1 MAKPV
6 DRGVPARWGLPR
18 GSAATPSAPAL
29 FGDVPARCT
38 GLFSLA
44 GGGRLWLDAGVIP
57 KKKMGL
63 FMATIL
69 VLVNMVGTG
78 IFLLPV
84 SMASVGSISVIGWL
98 VAGVGAAAIGLMFAM
113 LGAIK
118 PEAGGPY
125 AYAREALGPYLG
137 FQTNYIYWS
146 ANLVGN
152 IAVATTVTGY
162 FTELIPALGGGG
174 REAVFSILVIW
185 VATAVNIAGPR
196 WVGFFTGWGTVLAML
211 PLVAIAII
219 GWFWFNPSV
228 FWGSWNPHHE
238 TAWDGISTSAA
249 FALWAFMGV
258 ESAAVASDVIENPKR
273 NVPLATMI
281 GLLIAALLYIS
292 TCTVLMGI
300 LPAEELAK
308 SSAPFADAAGKI
320 FGPAGAVIIAL
331 CAIFK
336 AGSSLVGWT
345 LTISQSAAA
354 AARDGLFPKVFA
366 RVDRRG
372 IAYLNL
378 VVAGV
383 LMSLI
388 VVVTAAPTL
397 ARQFNEIIDM
407 AIILTILPYMYSG
420 IAFLRLGIVAGTTR
434 WHHYLVVAIVAVVSI
449 YCLWVVAGSD
459 ADLTRSAMIV
469 LFASVP
475 LYPLLARGLKDTA
488 ALHP

>member
-1 MAKPV
+1 MV
-6 DRGVPARWGLPR
+6 Q
-18 GSAATPSAPAL
+18 
-29 FGDVPARCT
+29 
-38 GLFSLA
+38 
-44 GGGRLWLDAGVIP
+44 
-57 KKKMGL
+57 KKMGL
-63 FMATIL
+63 AMATVL

-84 SMASVGSISVIGWL
+84 SMASVGSISIFGWV

-113 LGAIK
+113 LGAVK

-162 FTELIPALGGGG
+162 FTELVPAIGGTG
-174 REAVFSILVIW
+174 REAVFTIGVVW
-185 VATAVNIAGPR
+185 VATAINIAGPR
-196 WVGFFTGWGTVLAML
+196 WVGFFTGWGTVLAMI
-211 PLVAIAII
+211 PLLAIAVF
-219 GWFWFNPSV
+219 GWHWFNPQI
-228 FWGSWNPHHE
+228 FFGSWNPHHDSE
-238 TAWDGISTSAA
+238 WNAVSTSAA

-273 NVPLATMI
+273 NVPLATLI
-281 GLLIAALLYIS
+281 GLFIAGILYIS

-300 LPAEELAK
+300 IPADELAK
-308 SSAPFADAAGKI
+308 SSAPFADAAAKVI
-320 FGPAGAVIIAL
+320 GPVGAIVIAL

-354 AARDGLFPKVFA
+354 AAKDGLFPKIFGLADA
-366 RVDRRG
+366 RGVPALNFLITG
-372 IAYLNL
+372 I
-378 VVAGV
+378 

-388 VVVTAAPTL
+388 VIATASPSL
-397 ARQFNEIIDM
+397 AKQFNEIIDM
-407 AIILTILPYMYSG
+407 AIILTILPYMYTG
-420 IAFLRLGIVAGTTR
+420 IAFLKIGKLAGTNR
-434 WHHYLVVAIVAVVSI
+434 WHHYLVVSIVAVVSI

-459 ADLTRSAMIV
+459 ATLARNAMII

-475 LYPLLARGLKDTA
+475 LYPMIARGFEE
-488 ALHP
+488 

>member
-1 MAKPV
+1 
-6 DRGVPARWGLPR
+6 
-18 GSAATPSAPAL
+18 
-29 FGDVPARCT
+29 
-38 GLFSLA
+38 
-44 GGGRLWLDAGVIP
+44 
-57 KKKMGL
+57 MGL
-63 FMATIL
+63 AMATVL

-84 SMASVGSISVIGWL
+84 SMASVGSISIFGWV
-98 VAGVGAAAIGLMFAM
+98 VAGIGAAAIGLMFAM
-113 LGAIK
+113 LGAVK

-162 FTELIPALGGGG
+162 FAALVPAIGGTG
-174 REAVFSILVIW
+174 REAIFTIGVVW
-185 VATAVNIAGPR
+185 VATAINIAGPR
-196 WVGFFTGWGTVLAML
+196 WVGFFTGWGTVLAMI
-211 PLVAIAII
+211 PLLAIAVF
-219 GWFWFNPSV
+219 GWLWFNPQI
-228 FWGSWNPHHE
+228 FFGSWNPHHDSE
-238 TAWDGISTSAA
+238 WNAVSTSAA

-281 GLLIAALLYIS
+281 GLVIAGILYIA

-300 LPAEELAK
+300 MPAEELAK
-308 SSAPFADAAGKI
+308 SSAPFADAAAKVL
-320 FGPAGAVIIAL
+320 GPAGAVVIAL

-354 AARDGLFPKVFA
+354 AAKDGLFPKIFGLTDA
-366 RVDRRG
+366 RGVPALNFLITG
-372 IAYLNL
+372 I
-378 VVAGV
+378 

-388 VVVTAAPTL
+388 VVATASPSL
-397 ARQFNEIIDM
+397 AKQFNEIIDM
-407 AIILTILPYMYSG
+407 AIILTILPYMYTG
-420 IAFLRLGIVAGTTR
+420 IAFLKIGKLAGTNR
-434 WHHYLVVAIVAVVSI
+434 WHHYLVVSIVAVVSI

-459 ADLTRSAMIV
+459 ASLTRNAMII

-475 LYPLLARGLKDTA
+475 LYPMIARGFEE
-488 ALHP
+488 

>member
-1 MAKPV
+1 
-6 DRGVPARWGLPR
+6 
-18 GSAATPSAPAL
+18 
-29 FGDVPARCT
+29 
-38 GLFSLA
+38 
-44 GGGRLWLDAGVIP
+44 
-57 KKKMGL
+57 
-63 FMATIL
+63 MATVL

-84 SMASVGSISVIGWL
+84 SMASVGSISIIGWV
-98 VAGVGAAAIGLMFAM
+98 VAGIGAAAIGLMFAM
-113 LGAIK
+113 LGAVK

-162 FTELIPALGGGG
+162 FTELVPAIGGTG
-174 REAVFSILVIW
+174 REAIFTIGVVW
-185 VATAVNIAGPR
+185 VATAINIAGPR
-196 WVGFFTGWGTVLAML
+196 WVGFFTGWGTVLAMI
-211 PLVAIAII
+211 PLLAIAVF
-219 GWFWFNPSV
+219 GWLWFNPQI
-228 FWGSWNPHHE
+228 FFGSWNPHHDSE
-238 TAWDGISTSAA
+238 WNAVSTSAA

-281 GLLIAALLYIS
+281 GLTIAGILYIA

-300 LPAEELAK
+300 MPAEELAK
-308 SSAPFADAAGKI
+308 SSAPFADAAAKVL
-320 FGPAGAVIIAL
+320 GPAGAIVIAL

-354 AARDGLFPKVFA
+354 AAKDGLFPKIFGLTDA
-366 RVDRRG
+366 RG
-372 IAYLNL
+372 IPRLNFL
-378 VVAGV
+378 ITGV

-388 VVVTAAPTL
+388 VVATASPTL
-397 ARQFNEIIDM
+397 GKQFNEIIDM
-407 AIILTILPYMYSG
+407 AIILTILPYMYTG
-420 IAFLRLGIVAGTTR
+420 IAFLKIGKLAGTNR
-434 WHHYLVVAIVAVVSI
+434 WHHYLVVSIVAVVSI

-459 ADLTRSAMIV
+459 ATLTRNAMII

-475 LYPLLARGLKDTA
+475 LYPMFARGFDE
-488 ALHP
+488 

>member
-1 MAKPV
+1 MIV
-6 DRGVPARWGLPR
+6 Q
-18 GSAATPSAPAL
+18 
-29 FGDVPARCT
+29 
-38 GLFSLA
+38 
-44 GGGRLWLDAGVIP
+44 
-57 KKKMGL
+57 KKMGL
-63 FMATIL
+63 AMATVL

-84 SMASVGSISVIGWL
+84 SMASVGSISIIGWL
-98 VAGVGAAAIGLMFAM
+98 VAGIGAAAIGLMFAM

-162 FTELIPALGGGG
+162 FTELIPWIGGAG
-174 REAVFSILVIW
+174 REVAFSIGVIW
-185 VATAVNIAGPR
+185 VATAINIVGPR
-196 WVGFFTGWGTVLAML
+196 CVGFFTGWGTVLAMI
-211 PLVAIAII
+211 PLLAVAFL
-219 GWFWFNPSV
+219 GWIWFNPET
-228 FWGSWNPHHE
+228 FLGSWNPHHDSE
-238 TAWDGISTSAA
+238 WDAVSTSAA

-281 GLLIAALLYIS
+281 GLVIAGLLYIS

-300 LPAEELAK
+300 MPAEELAK
-308 SSAPFADAAGKI
+308 SSAPFADAAAKVV
-320 FGPAGAVIIAL
+320 GPVGAIVIAL

-336 AGSSLVGWT
+336 AGSSLIGWT

-354 AARDGLFPKVFA
+354 AAKDGLFPKVFGHM
-366 RVDRRG
+366 DSRG
-372 IAYLNL
+372 VPTLNFL
-378 VVAGV
+378 ITGV

-388 VVVTAAPTL
+388 VVLTASPTL
-397 ARQFNEIIDM
+397 AKQFNEIIDM

-420 IAFLRLGIVAGTTR
+420 IAFLKIGKLAGTNR
-434 WHHYLVVAIVAVVSI
+434 WHHYLVVGIVAVVSV

-459 ADLTRSAMIV
+459 ASLTRNAMII

-475 LYPLLARGLKDTA
+475 LYPLFARNFED
-488 ALHP
+488 

>member
-1 MAKPV
+1 MV
-6 DRGVPARWGLPR
+6 Q
-18 GSAATPSAPAL
+18 
-29 FGDVPARCT
+29 
-38 GLFSLA
+38 
-44 GGGRLWLDAGVIP
+44 
-57 KKKMGL
+57 KKMGL
-63 FMATIL
+63 AMATVL

-84 SMASVGSISVIGWL
+84 SMASVGSISIFGWV
-98 VAGVGAAAIGLMFAM
+98 VAGIGAAAIGLMFAM
-113 LGAIK
+113 LGAVK

-162 FTELIPALGGGG
+162 FAALVPAIGGTG
-174 REAVFSILVIW
+174 REAIFTIGVVW
-185 VATAVNIAGPR
+185 VATAINIAGPR
-196 WVGFFTGWGTVLAML
+196 WVGFFTGWGTVLAMI
-211 PLVAIAII
+211 PLLAIAVF
-219 GWFWFNPSV
+219 GWLWFNPQI
-228 FWGSWNPHHE
+228 FFGSWNPHHDSE
-238 TAWDGISTSAA
+238 WNAVSTSAA

-281 GLLIAALLYIS
+281 GLTIAGILYIA

-300 LPAEELAK
+300 MPAEELAK
-308 SSAPFADAAGKI
+308 SSAPFADAAAKVL
-320 FGPAGAVIIAL
+320 GPAGAVVIAL

-354 AARDGLFPKVFA
+354 AAKDGLFPKIFGLTDA
-366 RVDRRG
+366 RGVPALNFLITG
-372 IAYLNL
+372 I
-378 VVAGV
+378 

-388 VVVTAAPTL
+388 VVATASPSL
-397 ARQFNEIIDM
+397 AKQFNEIIDM
-407 AIILTILPYMYSG
+407 AIILTILPYMYTG
-420 IAFLRLGIVAGTTR
+420 IAFLKIGKLAGTNR
-434 WHHYLVVAIVAVVSI
+434 WHHYLVVSIVAVVSI

-459 ADLTRSAMIV
+459 ASLTRNAMII

-475 LYPLLARGLKDTA
+475 LYPMIARGFEE
-488 ALHP
+488 

>member
-1 MAKPV
+1 
-6 DRGVPARWGLPR
+6 
-18 GSAATPSAPAL
+18 
-29 FGDVPARCT
+29 
-38 GLFSLA
+38 
-44 GGGRLWLDAGVIP
+44 VIVQ
-57 KKKMGL
+57 KKMGL
-63 FMATIL
+63 AMATVL

-84 SMASVGSISVIGWL
+84 SMASVGSISIIGWV
-98 VAGVGAAAIGLMFAM
+98 VAGIGAAAIGLMFAM
-113 LGAIK
+113 LGAVK

-162 FTELIPALGGGG
+162 FTELVPAIGGTG
-174 REAVFSILVIW
+174 REAMFTIGVVW
-185 VATAVNIAGPR
+185 VATAINIAGPR
-196 WVGFFTGWGTVLAML
+196 WVGFFTGWGTVLAMI
-211 PLVAIAII
+211 PLLAIAVF
-219 GWFWFNPSV
+219 GWLWFNPQI
-228 FWGSWNPHHE
+228 FFGSWNPHHDSE
-238 TAWDGISTSAA
+238 WNAVSTSAA

-281 GLLIAALLYIS
+281 GLTIAGILYIA

-300 LPAEELAK
+300 MPAEELAK
-308 SSAPFADAAGKI
+308 SSAPFADAAAKVL
-320 FGPAGAVIIAL
+320 GPAGAIVIAL

-354 AARDGLFPKVFA
+354 AAKDGLFPKIFGLTDA
-366 RVDRRG
+366 RG
-372 IAYLNL
+372 IPRLNFL
-378 VVAGV
+378 ITGV

-388 VVVTAAPTL
+388 VVATASPTL
-397 ARQFNEIIDM
+397 GKQFNEIIDM
-407 AIILTILPYMYSG
+407 AIILTILPYMYTG
-420 IAFLRLGIVAGTTR
+420 IAFLKIGKLAGTNR
-434 WHHYLVVAIVAVVSI
+434 WHHYLVVSIVAVVSI

-459 ADLTRSAMIV
+459 ATLTRNAMII

-475 LYPLLARGLKDTA
+475 LYPMFARGFDE
-488 ALHP
+488 

>member
-1 MAKPV
+1 MIV
-6 DRGVPARWGLPR
+6 
-18 GSAATPSAPAL
+18 
-29 FGDVPARCT
+29 
-38 GLFSLA
+38 
-44 GGGRLWLDAGVIP
+44 

-63 FMATIL
+63 AMATVL
-69 VLVNMVGTG
+69 VLVNMIGTG

-84 SMASVGSISVIGWL
+84 SMASVGSISILGWV

-146 ANLVGN
+146 ANLIGN

-162 FTELIPALGGGG
+162 FTELIPALGGTG
-174 REAVFSILVIW
+174 REAVFTIAIIW
-185 VATAVNIAGPR
+185 VATAINVAGPR
-196 WVGFFTGWGTVLAML
+196 WVGFFTGWSTVFAMI
-211 PLVAIAII
+211 PLLAIACL
-219 GWFWFNPSV
+219 GWIWFNPQT
-228 FWGSWNPHHE
+228 FAGSWNPHHDSE
-238 TAWDGISTSAA
+238 WNAISTSAA

-281 GLLIAALLYIS
+281 GLVIAGLLYIS

-300 LPAEELAK
+300 IPAEELAK
-308 SSAPFADAAGKI
+308 SSAPFADAAAKAI
-320 FGPAGAVIIAL
+320 GPLGAVIIAL

-345 LTISQSAAA
+345 LTISQSAQAA
-354 AARDGLFPKVFA
+354 AKDGLFPGIFGRSDA
-366 RVDRRG
+366 RG
-372 IAYLNL
+372 IPTWNL
-378 VVAGV
+378 LISGV
-383 LMSLI
+383 LMSL
-388 VVVTAAPTL
+388 VVVATASPTL
-397 ARQFNEIIDM
+397 SKQFDEIIDM

-420 IAFLRLGIVAGTTR
+420 IAFLKIGKLAGTNR
-434 WHHYLVVAIVAVVSI
+434 WHHYLVVSIVAIVSI

-459 ADLTRSAMIV
+459 ASLTRNAMII

-475 LYPLLARGLKDTA
+475 LYPLFSR
-488 ALHP
+488 HFEE

>member
-1 MAKPV
+1 MI
-6 DRGVPARWGLPR
+6 
-18 GSAATPSAPAL
+18 AT
-29 FGDVPARCT
+29 
-38 GLFSLA
+38 
-44 GGGRLWLDAGVIP
+44 
-57 KKKMGL
+57 KKKMNL
-63 FMATIL
+63 AMATVL

-84 SMASVGSISVIGWL
+84 SMASVGSISIIGWV
-98 VAGVGAAAIGLMFAM
+98 VAGVGAGAIGLMFAM

-125 AYAREALGPYLG
+125 AYARESLGPYLG

-162 FTELIPALGGGG
+162 FMELVPSLGGTG
-174 REAVFSILVIW
+174 REAMFTIGVVWL
-185 VATAVNIAGPR
+185 ATIINIAGPR
-196 WVGFFTGWGTVLAML
+196 WVGLFTGWATVFAMI
-211 PLVAIAII
+211 PLLAIAFF
-219 GWFWFNPSV
+219 GWFWFNPQT
-228 FWGSWNPHHE
+228 FLGSWNPHHE
-238 TAWDGISTSAA
+238 SSWDAVSTSAA

-281 GLLIAALLYIS
+281 GLVIAGLLYIS

-300 LPAEELAK
+300 MPAEELAK
-308 SSAPFADAAGKI
+308 SSAPFADAAKQVL
-320 FGPAGAVIIAL
+320 GPVGAIVIAL

-336 AGSSLVGWT
+336 AGSSLIGWT

-354 AARDGLFPKVFA
+354 AAKDGLFPKLFA
-366 RVDRRG
+366 RMDSRG
-372 IAYLNL
+372 IPRLNF
-378 VVAGV
+378 VITGI

-388 VVVTAAPTL
+388 VVLTASPTL
-397 ARQFNEIIDM
+397 AKQFDEIIDM

-420 IAFLRLGIVAGTTR
+420 VAFLKIGVEAGTNR
-434 WHHYLVVAIVAVVSI
+434 WHHYLVVGIVAVVSV

-459 ADLTRSAMIV
+459 ADLTRSAMII

-475 LYPLLARGLKDTA
+475 LYPMFARGLKD
-488 ALHP
+488 